1 MSLKLPIVSCNNM
14 LKFLKKEGFIEL
26 RQSSSHKFLKHQN
39 GKTIVLPIHNNK
51 EIGKGLLKA
60 MLNEINMPKEYFLK
74 NFKN

>member
-1 MSLKLPIVSCNNM
+1 MEKL
-14 LKFLKKEGFIEL
+14 LFFQFI
-26 RQSSSHKFLKHQN
+26 
-39 GKTIVLPIHNNK
+39 NNK